1 MQKAGYTPRA
11 MPIYEFRCNA
21 CGKRVSLFFRSMNTD
36 ATGVC
41 DGCGSSDL
49 SRLVSRVAVVRGQVD
64 PGTLNKAEMLDGV
77 DYSDPASMAG
87 FFRRMGD
94 SFHDEPNEHMD
105 EIIGRLDHG
114 EPVHKALDLDMH
126 SHGDGGHTHEP
137 GGAASE

>member
-1 MQKAGYTPRA
+1 

-21 CGKRVSLFFRSMNTD
+21 CGKRMSLFFRSMSTD

-41 DGCGSSDL
+41 DRCGSADL
-49 SRLVSRVAVVRGQVD
+49 SRLVSRVAIVRAAVD
-64 PGTLNKAEMLDGV
+64 PGTLGKAELLDGV

-94 SFHDEPNEHMD
+94 AFHDEPNEHMD

-114 EPVHKALDLDMH
+114 ERVEQALDLDMH
-126 SHGDGGHTHEP
+126 DHSGGDVHGGGD
-137 GGAASE
+137 AAE

>member
-1 MQKAGYTPRA
+1 

-21 CGKRVSLFFRSMNTD
+21 CGRRVSLFFRSMSSD

-41 DGCGSSDL
+41 DKCGSSDL
-49 SRLVSRVAVVRGQVD
+49 SRLVSRVAVVRAPLD

-77 DYSDPASMAG
+77 DYTDPASMAG

-94 SFHDEPNEHMD
+94 AFHDEPNEHMD

-114 EPVHKALDLDMH
+114 EPVHEALYLHMH
-126 SHGDGGHTHEP
+126 DHGGGGHTDD
-137 GGAASE
+137 GGQ